1 MFERF
6 TTGAR
11 RVVVLAQEEARRAG
25 YPYIGTEHLLLGMLA
40 AEGTPAHRTLLDL
53 GVTLERARAAVEEA
67 VPAGKGAPAPHI
79 PFNPRAKK
87 VLELALREALRLHHR
102 EIGSSHVGLGLI
114 REGGGMAVKLLTG
127 PLGVDLD
134 LWKSLLLDGAEEET
148 APRPKR
154 VRRLTEVLKP
164 GHRRT
169 AAVDQ
174 ILGQAADVAGD
185 DPVASHHLLIAAL
198 RDPESAASKAIAAQ
212 GLDPAALAAS
222 LADAS
227 TEGTSD
233 EPPEARVARQATLAV
248 DGDAVVL
255 RVVDPA
261 LVATL
266 GRVEEQQDPDGATLP
281 LSGAAPF
288 ALEPF
293 TRLVGALTEAVD
305 ELARPGAT

>member
-134 LWKSLLLDGAEEET
+134 LWK
-148 APRPKR
+148 
-154 VRRLTEVLKP
+154 
-164 GHRRT
+164 
-169 AAVDQ
+169 
-174 ILGQAADVAGD
+174 
-185 DPVASHHLLIAAL
+185 
-198 RDPESAASKAIAAQ
+198 
-212 GLDPAALAAS
+212 
-222 LADAS
+222 
-227 TEGTSD
+227 
-233 EPPEARVARQATLAV
+233 
-248 DGDAVVL
+248 
-255 RVVDPA
+255 
-261 LVATL
+261 
-266 GRVEEQQDPDGATLP
+266 
-281 LSGAAPF
+281 
-288 ALEPF
+288 
-293 TRLVGALTEAVD
+293 
-305 ELARPGAT
+305 

>member
-25 YPYIGTEHLLLGMLA
+25 YPYIGTEHLMLGMLA
-40 AEGTPAHRTLLDL
+40 ADGTPAHRTLLDL
-53 GVTLERARAAVEEA
+53 GVTLERARQAVAEA
-67 VPAGKGAPAPHI
+67 VPEGKGTPKQHI

-87 VLELALREALRLHHR
+87 VLELSLREALRLNHR
-102 EIGSSHVGLGLI
+102 EIGSSHIGLGLI
-114 REGGGMAVKLLTG
+114 REGGGMAMKLLTG
-127 PLGVDLD
+127 PLGVDVE
-134 LWKSLLLDGAEEET
+134 LWSSLLVDAASEET

-154 VRRLTEVLKP
+154 VRRLTEVLKTS
-164 GHRRT
+164 HRRT
-169 AAVDQ
+169 AAVEQ
-174 ILGQAADVAGD
+174 ILGQAEDVAGD

-222 LADAS
+222 RADAS

-233 EPPEARVARQATLAV
+233 EPAEARVARGSTLAV

-255 RVVDPA
+255 RIVDAA
-261 LVATL
+261 LVSTL
-266 GRVEEQQDPDGATLP
+266 EQLGERVEGQGRSLP
-281 LSGAAPF
+281 ISGADPL
-288 ALEPF
+288 ALEAF
-293 TRLVGALTEAVD
+293 THLVRAVSEAVD